1 MFSRHIPSPLICEE
15 MNIDSLQYLQ
25 ALQDSLKS
33 FILHVW
39 ESNEK
44 TQSIKDPNW
53 PHVAKHVWESNEEF
67 HFSNT
72 QTGHMLQNEKLL
84 NLFLV

>member
-1 MFSRHIPSPLICEE
+1 MFSRHIPSPLMCEE

-25 ALQDSLKS
+25 ALQGSLKS

-44 TQSIKDPNW
+44 LNL
-53 PHVAKHVWESNEEF
+53 
-67 HFSNT
+67 SNT
-72 QTGHMLQNEKLL
+72 QTGHML
-84 NLFLV
+84 

>member
-25 ALQDSLKS
+25 ALQGSLKS

-44 TQSIKDPNW
+44 INL
-53 PHVAKHVWESNEEF
+53 
-67 HFSNT
+67 SNT
-72 QTGHMLQNEKLL
+72 QFGHMLQ
-84 NLFLV
+84 